1 MGGEQK
7 TSDAASLRPDAQS
20 VLHSS
25 GMIAANVISHEP
37 LQDLRV
43 RLYWLMSLRVLVVTV
58 LLGLSTI
65 LEIGKTEPV
74 LTFLPLIIFT
84 YIITIVY
91 ALALRYVVTPPL
103 LIHLAYLQVGIDL
116 LLETYLVAKTGGIE
130 SPFSVFYVITVT
142 LANLILKR
150 HGGLIAAGLSVV
162 MFGIVT
168 NLQLSGQ
175 FGLAPVARLS
185 LPATIYTFA
194 VHSLAVIMVGLLS
207 GALADQLKRAG
218 QSLMEKEQGLS
229 RLQAF
234 HENVVQSL
242 SSGVFTTDDSG
253 RIRSFNRAALEIMQH
268 ALESVQGRP
277 WGEVFNWEQANLF
290 DADMSTV
297 MAPYRFEGEGRRAD
311 NTRVII
317 GMTLA
322 PLTENGVKTGL
333 VGVFQDLTQ
342 IRTLEEEMRRREWL
356 ATLGEMSAGM
366 AHEIRNPLAAL
377 AGSMQM
383 LRKDLE
389 LDESNRHL
397 MDIAIRETARL
408 DSIITEF
415 LLYARPPALN
425 LKECDVNA
433 VLADTLDLIRHEAQ
447 SHMNIVI
454 VTYPGAGPLN
464 AQIDPDQIKQV
475 FWNLASN
482 AFEAMPSGGQLT
494 ISTNRRRLRGG
505 GGTGDI
511 VEISIQDT
519 GEGIKK
525 EAFDKIFLPFFTTK
539 KRGSGLG
546 LAAVHRIVD
555 LHGGWIRVESQEGKG
570 SQFIVCLPVTGDSGL
585 RLWHQGR
592 EPWKRF

>member
-1 MGGEQK
+1 MGAEQK
-7 TSDAASLRPDAQS
+7 TSYAVSLRPEAQS
-20 VLHSS
+20 VLHSG
-25 GMIAANVISHEP
+25 GMIAANVVAQEP
-37 LQDLRV
+37 MQDLRV
-43 RLYWLMSLRVLVVTV
+43 RLYWLMGLRVLVVTV

-65 LEIGKTEPV
+65 LEIGKAQPV

-84 YIITIVY
+84 YVMTIVY

-103 LIHLAYLQVGIDL
+103 LIHFAYLQVGLDL

-130 SPFSVFYVITVT
+130 SPFSVFYIITVT

-150 HGGLIAAGLSVV
+150 HGGLMAAGLSVV
-162 MFGIVT
+162 LFGVVT

-185 LPATIYTFA
+185 VPATIYTFA
-194 VHSLAVIMVGLLS
+194 VHSVAVIMVGLLS

-218 QSLMEKEQGLS
+218 QSLVEKEQGLS

-234 HENVVQSL
+234 HENVVRSL
-242 SSGVFTTDDSG
+242 SSGVFTTDESG
-253 RIRSFNRAALEIMQH
+253 RITSFNRAALEIMQH
-268 ALESVQGRP
+268 SLESVQGRL

-290 DADMSTV
+290 DADISTLT
-297 MAPYRFEGEGRRAD
+297 APYRFEGEGRRAD
-311 NTRVII
+311 NSKVVI

-454 VTYPGAGPLN
+454 VTYPGAGPLT

-505 GGTGDI
+505 GNTGDI